1 MAKTRQ
7 RKVMVSGV
15 SRDEFE
21 NNFADYAAADA
32 KMQHITARM
41 DVDITRIREKYQDQ
55 LAALQD
61 AKEKAFEVMNVFAV
75 EHRDEYFSKK
85 KSLETVHGTVGFRTG
100 TPKLKT
106 LRGFTWASVT
116 NLVKEF
122 LPDYVVVKEDTSKSK
137 LIDDRD
143 VPAVAEMLP
152 KIGVEIV
159 QEENFFVEPK
169 KEVKE

>member
-1 MAKTRQ
+1 
-7 RKVMVSGV
+7 MVSGV